1 MSGRTIEIVVAADGT
16 VKVTAK
22 GYPGGACLKATRPFE
37 EAVGSVVS
45 DLKTPEFY
53 QQEKQADR
61 VKAR

>member
-1 MSGRTIEIVVAADGT
+1 MSDKRIEIVVASDGT

-53 QQEKQADR
+53 QTESTAERAKTR
-61 VKAR
+61 